1 MPIEFELPKEKASI
15 IKVLGVG
22 GGGSNAVNHMYGL
35 GIKGVDF
42 FVCNTDAQHLER
54 MQVPNRIQI
63 GTTLTEGRGAG
74 SIPNVGRNAAIESI
88 DEIKEVLQNRTTMVF
103 ITAGMGGG
111 TGTGAA
117 PVIAQAAKE
126 MGILTVGIVT
136 IPFAFEGPRRKSLAE
151 MGLEEMRKSVDTLLI
166 IKNDKL
172 REVCGNLSVTKA
184 FAESDSILTTAAKG
198 IADVISTIGY
208 INVDMNDV
216 NTIMK
221 DSGVA
226 IMGSGMAEGDERAMK
241 AVKQALESPLL
252 NDNEIKGAR
261 HILLNIAHGK
271 EDITMDELSEI
282 TDFIQKEA
290 GMQAE
295 VIMGYGQDD
304 SLENEVSITVI
315 ATGFDTNLPD
325 MGIDDDKEPE
335 KVMRELDEDVP
346 VIITKP
352 IERPIE
358 NPVAEDLS
366 IEIKKEEEL
375 EPFLM
380 KKEPENIQPDIDE
393 VEEETPQMGI
403 DFQEPILR
411 QISDLD
417 KDFVEPDEE
426 EIKPIINEPAN
437 NEKQYFKL
445 EDEELVDQQSTFNA
459 FETPAPKR
467 ENEIDQGPTLADVQR
482 LNDDRLKRIR
492 ENTMKLRNPDG
503 LAELESVPAYKRNN
517 TTLEKVVHSSDS
529 EISRLSINNDG
540 TPENPKI
547 QIKENNS
554 FLHDNVD

>member
-1 MPIEFELPKEKASI
+1 MPIEFELPKEKTSI

-42 FVCNTDAQHLER
+42 IVCNTDAQHLEK

-88 DEIKEVLQNRTTMVF
+88 DEIKEIFQNRTTMVF

-151 MGLEEMRKSVDTLLI
+151 AGLEEMRKSVDTLLVI
-166 IKNDKL
+166 RNDKL
-172 REVCGNLSVTKA
+172 REVCGNLTVTKA
-184 FAESDSILTTAAKG
+184 FAESDSVLTTAAKG

-226 IMGSGMAEGDERAMK
+226 IMGSGTAEGDDRAMK

-252 NDNEIKGAR
+252 NDNDIKGAR

-282 TDFIQKEA
+282 TDYIQKEA

-304 SLENEVSITVI
+304 SLEGEVNITVI
-315 ATGFDTNLPD
+315 ATGFDTNMPD
-325 MGIDDDKEPE
+325 LGFDDDKEPQR
-335 KVMRELDEDVP
+335 VMRELDEDVP
-346 VIITKP
+346 VMITQP
-352 IERPIE
+352 IQS
-358 NPVAEDLS
+358 PVES
-366 IEIKKEEEL
+366 
-375 EPFLM
+375 PV
-380 KKEPENIQPDIDE
+380 DE
-393 VEEETPQMGI
+393 AVEEEDLEEEPYLRTINEGPEEAEPQIDM
-403 DFQEPILR
+403 DFQEPIIR
-411 QISDLD
+411 EITDLE
-417 KDFVEPDEE
+417 KEHVQPEEVEEL
-426 EIKPIINEPAN
+426 NEAPVQ
-437 NEKQYFKL
+437 EGQKQYFSL
-445 EDEELVDQQSTFNA
+445 DDDLVDQESSADA
-459 FETPAPKR
+459 FDMPVQNKQE
-467 ENEIDQGPTLADVQR
+467 EIDLEPTMADIQR
-482 LNDDRLKRIR
+482 LNDDRMKRIR

-517 TTLEKVVHSSDS
+517 TKLEKLSHSSES

-540 TPENPKI
+540 SAEHPKI

>member
-1 MPIEFELPKEKASI
+1 MPIEFELPKEKSSI
-15 IKVLGVG
+15 IKVIGVG

-42 FVCNTDAQHLER
+42 VVCNTDAQHLDK
-54 MQVPNRIQI
+54 MQIPHRIQI
-63 GTTLTEGRGAG
+63 GTALTEGRGAG
-74 SIPNVGRNAAIESI
+74 SIPSVGRNAAIESI
-88 DEIKEVLQNRTTMVF
+88 EEIKEVLQNKTTMVF

-136 IPFAFEGPRRKSLAE
+136 IPFMFEGPRRRSLAE
-151 MGLEEMRKSVDTLLI
+151 AGLEEMRKSVDTLLV

-172 REVCGNLSVTKA
+172 REVCGNLTVTKA

-226 IMGSGMAEGDERAMK
+226 IMGSGTAEGDDRAMK

-271 EDITMDELSEI
+271 EDITMDELSDI
-282 TDFIQKEA
+282 TDFIQNEA

-295 VIMGYGQDD
+295 VIMGYGQDPN
-304 SLENEVSITVI
+304 LENEVNITVI
-315 ATGFDTNLPD
+315 ATGFSSNLPEV
-325 MGIDDDKEPE
+325 GIEENKEPE
-335 KVMRELDEDVP
+335 TVKRELDEDVP

-352 IERPIE
+352 IESPLE
-358 NPVAEDLS
+358 NPVENANQIQ
-366 IEIKKEEEL
+366 IEKEIEPEPFLVQKKEEDIE
-375 EPFLM
+375 EAPQM
-380 KKEPENIQPDIDE
+380 DIDFE
-393 VEEETPQMGI
+393 
-403 DFQEPILR
+403 EPILR
-411 QISDLD
+411 QVTE
-417 KDFVEPDEE
+417 VEKETAEPEMIEPTVEE
-426 EIKPIINEPAN
+426 G
-437 NEKQYFKL
+437 EKQYFSL
-445 EDEELVDQQSTFNA
+445 NDDEPVLDQEMPINA
-459 FETPAPKR
+459 FEVPAPSSQPV
-467 ENEIDQGPTLADVQR
+467 NEVESGPSLADVQK

-503 LAELESVPAYKRNN
+503 LAEIGECSCV
-517 TTLEKVVHSSDS
+517 
-529 EISRLSINNDG
+529 
-540 TPENPKI
+540 
-547 QIKENNS
+547 
-554 FLHDNVD
+554 